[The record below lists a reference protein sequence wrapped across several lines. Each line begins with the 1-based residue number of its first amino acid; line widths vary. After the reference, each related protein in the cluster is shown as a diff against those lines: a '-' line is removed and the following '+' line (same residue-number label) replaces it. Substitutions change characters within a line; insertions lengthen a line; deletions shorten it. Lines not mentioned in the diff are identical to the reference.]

1 MKVGYF
7 FLFFSE
13 CGDLVVSVIEA
24 KDLIC
29 KDFTSSADGLL
40 DTFVTVYLLPTRTTD
55 MQTRVRI

>member
-1 MKVGYF
+1 MFYSI
-7 FLFFSE
+7 FSE

-29 KDFTSSADGLL
+29 KDYVSHNGLL

-55 MQTRVRI
+55 MQTRVNLLIC